1 MHRFGSGTFVAT
13 GWERSGQERAPRGRR
28 GPAPPTPF
36 GPPSTRSRPI
46 TLCRVAWLHVQGG
59 LDAGRGTNSTQTP
72 PAFSG
77 VANHALIWGTLPWS
91 SSLYVDL
98 TLDARRKRKLPV
110 YRGLALYLVEV
121 NVADVSDDSSVH
133 KDCWG
138 FERLRTI
145 SSKLGV
151 TCREVRLVAGRL
163 HPSGDAA
170 CKGHCY
176 STQVKN
182 RPPLE
187 RKNYMSPDHGTG
199 ALESNGTQA
208 PSLSRFPPQYPGL
221 TARATTCN
229 VAHPPSWRAKLCS
242 PGGPGPVSQ
251 VQCVLRDRQP
261 MRGLPP
267 FSHVPRT
274 ISWAVMLTITSG

>member
-1 MHRFGSGTFVAT
+1 MSGLRTQTLHSSLSDGDCWSLRPRPVPEGILLVKTAIATWRACNGEMHRFGSGTFVAT

-46 TLCRVAWLHVQGG
+46 TLWPSAWAPQGSAVQWSRVAWLHVQGG

-77 VANHALIWGTLPWS
+77 VANHALVWGTLPWS

-151 TCREVRLVAGRL
+151 TCREARLVAGRL

-170 CKGHCY
+170 RKGHCY

-187 RKNYMSPDHGTG
+187 RNNYMSPD
-199 ALESNGTQA
+199 Q
-208 PSLSRFPPQYPGL
+208 
-221 TARATTCN
+221 
-229 VAHPPSWRAKLCS
+229 
-242 PGGPGPVSQ
+242 PVNDSS
-251 VQCVLRDRQP
+251 C
-261 MRGLPP
+261 
-267 FSHVPRT
+267 
-274 ISWAVMLTITSG
+274 